1 MKLNLGCG
9 HKLLDGFVNVDL
21 ENNWSQKQPDV
32 VADVTQRLPF
42 EDNSADEVHA
52 YHVIEHVWRWKT
64 EATLKEWV
72 RVLKPGGLMV
82 LELPCLEKVMA
93 YMLACIQTDQPMQ
106 DRMSLWAMYG
116 DPNYQSVDMS
126 HKWLFSKLEVKDLLR
141 DQGLVDVQSEPPQTH
156 IASRD
161 MRITGRKP

>member
-21 ENNWSQKQPDV
+21 ADNWARKQPDV

-42 EDNSADEVHA
+42 DDGAADEVHA
-52 YHVIEHVWRWKT
+52 YHVLEHVWRWQT
-64 EATLKEWV
+64 EATLKEWL
-72 RVLKPGGLMV
+72 RVLKPGGLLV

-93 YMLACIQTDQPMQ
+93 YMLSCMQADRPM
-106 DRMSLWAMYG
+106 DHRMSLWAMYG
-116 DPNYQSVDMS
+116 DPGYQSIEMS
-126 HKWLFSKLEVKDLLR
+126 HKWLFSKGELKELLR
-141 DQGLVDVQSEPPQTH
+141 DQGLVEVQSEPPKTH
-156 IASRD
+156 IALRD